1 MFADVASQDASAP
14 RTSQSQLAQHTE
26 NKPMNDDMENRS
38 IRLDVTDRDWVR
50 SVPIKAMFRP
60 PEADDLETIAEGW
73 GVPVATAAWAIIAEQ
88 LARWRRQAPDLGPH
102 GLAIAAA
109 TTVLQMRPSNPYTA
123 DREQPHPVRASE
135 SLNGNT

>member
-1 MFADVASQDASAP
+1 
-14 RTSQSQLAQHTE
+14 
-26 NKPMNDDMENRS
+26 MNDDMENRS

-135 SLNGNT
+135 SLRRASSSFIATVFSPLLASPTIVGEVTSRGI

>member
-1 MFADVASQDASAP
+1 
-14 RTSQSQLAQHTE
+14 
-26 NKPMNDDMENRS
+26 MNDDMENRS

-50 SVPIKAMFRP
+50 SVPVKAMFRP
-60 PEADDLETIAEGW
+60 PEADDLETIAEDW
-73 GVPVATAAWAIIAEQ
+73 GVPVATAVWAIIAEQ

>member
-26 NKPMNDDMENRS
+26 NKPMNNCTEQSPQWPREP
-38 IRLDVTDRDWVR
+38 DRDWVR

-109 TTVLQMRPSNPYTA
+109 TTVLQM
-123 DREQPHPVRASE
+123 
-135 SLNGNT
+135 